1 MSKGSNEMD
10 TERRVS
16 GWAARDSTGVLSPYS
31 FTLRK
36 TGPQDIFL
44 KVLYCGIDHS
54 DLHQIRDE
62 IHMANYPLVP
72 GHEVVGEVVELGS
85 QVEKFKVGDLVGV
98 GCMVG
103 SCGDCVCCNSNAEQ
117 YCNNMIFTY
126 NGIYHDGTQTQG
138 GFASAMVIHQ
148 KFVVRI
154 PDKLAAEQAAPLLC
168 AGVTAYSPLKQFIGS
183 KKSQINAGILGLGG
197 VGHIGVLIAKAMGHH
212 VTVISSSDKKKDEAF
227 KILGADAFVVSF
239 NTTDMERATGSLDYI
254 LDTIPGVH
262 SLEAYLSLL
271 KFDGKLLI
279 VGVSTEPLQFNS
291 SNLILGKKWIGGSFI
306 GSMEET
312 QEVLDFWME
321 KELKSM
327 IEIVKMDYV
336 NKAFERMERND
347 VRYRFVLDVAGSE
360 PA

>member
-1 MSKGSNEMD
+1 MSKGGNEMD
-10 TERRVS
+10 TQRRVS
-16 GWAARDSTGVLSPYS
+16 GWAARDATGVPSPYS
-31 FTLRK
+31 FTLRN
-36 TGPQDIFL
+36 TGPEDVFL
-44 KVLYCGIDHS
+44 KVLYCGVDHS

-72 GHEVVGEVVELGS
+72 GHEVVGEMVELGS
-85 QVEKFKVGDLVGV
+85 EVDKFKVGDLVGV
-98 GCMVG
+98 GCM
-103 SCGDCVCCNSNAEQ
+103 Q

-126 NGIYHDGTQTQG
+126 NGIYHDGMQTQG
-138 GFASAMVIHQ
+138 GFASAMVVHQ

-197 VGHIGVLIAKAMGHH
+197 VGHMGVLIAKAMGHH
-212 VTVISSSDKKKDEAF
+212 VTVISSSDKKKDKAF
-227 KILGADAFVVSF
+227 KILGADAFVVSS
-239 NTTDMERATGSLDYI
+239 NATEMEKAAGSLDYI
-254 LDTIPGVH
+254 LDTVPAVH
-262 SLEAYLSLL
+262 PLETYLSLL
-271 KFDGKLLI
+271 KFDGKLLL
-279 VGVSTEPLQFNS
+279 VGVSSEPLQFNS

-312 QEVLDFWME
+312 QEVLDFWVE
-321 KELKSM
+321 KGLKSM

-336 NKAFERMERND
+336 NKVFERMERND

-360 PA
+360 LV